1 MRRSALP
8 VVLVACAIVA
18 AVLAWLV
25 VQRMF
30 LSPSGRPDAPAVAET
45 RALAPFTRIEVTGQL
60 DVEIVQGDRH
70 EVGVEAPP
78 GEGSRIRTD
87 VSGDT
92 LQISARNVGA
102 GEGNRGSR
110 RSSDRVVVRAP
121 AIEAIALAGTVQLTA
136 PSLAVPSLAITAA
149 GATSLRID
157 ALDVES
163 LRIRASG
170 AVKAELAGRAT
181 EVSIGLSGA
190 GSVRAPDL
198 VSQAATVDVS
208 GAGSVVVR
216 AEKSL
221 RVDLS
226 GAGLVEYLGNPE
238 VTRSVS
244 GLGRIKRREATGS
257 DGTRARLR
265 IA

>member
-1 MRRSALP
+1 
-8 VVLVACAIVA
+8 
-18 AVLAWLV
+18 
-25 VQRMF
+25 
-30 LSPSGRPDAPAVAET
+30 
-45 RALAPFTRIEVTGQL
+45 
-60 DVEIVQGDRH
+60 
-70 EVGVEAPP
+70 
-78 GEGSRIRTD
+78 
-87 VSGDT
+87 
-92 LQISARNVGA
+92 
-102 GEGNRGSR
+102 
-110 RSSDRVVVRAP
+110 
-121 AIEAIALAGTVQLTA
+121 VQLTA